1 MSKVTKESL
10 IMRIAYMSSRP
21 LSLNEEYQ
29 LEAYEMLLERLTE
42 EEQFSQ
48 ALDEFEAEE

>member
-1 MSKVTKESL
+1 MGRLPTNLPKMRRENLMTIKVTKESL

-29 LEAYEMLLERLTE
+29 LAAY
-42 EEQFSQ
+42 
-48 ALDEFEAEE
+48 